1 MSIRMSRLIA
11 AAMVAVAVM
20 VAPAARAAAATPP
33 DAPVLI
39 DTSASAGSVVESS
52 PTLSP
57 YTADNAFDGNWTND
71 AGRWLA
77 LTSSNPMYLVY
88 KFNAATTVNML
99 RLRIPGN
106 NSWEKRSPKAWTFSG
121 SNDGSTWTPLDTR
134 SGVSWSAGE
143 VKSFTFSN
151 DTAYEYYRFSCTA
164 IVASDS
170 YMMLWEIQ
178 FLYEPPALVDL
189 TSPSGNISTTTSGS
203 WVKPAKNAFDNGTAH
218 NNDDRSIHSGSAVD
232 WIYTFDTP
240 TKVNAYRVFAPGS
253 SPYNYDK
260 RMPKTWTFEAKNAA
274 DASWTILDTQSSE
287 TGWTALEKRYYAFE
301 NNTAYDSY
309 RFAVTAHQSDSDDYV
324 QIDELEFYYINTD
337 APSLGVVGLERT
349 GAAAYDVFATMKV
362 NSADLTWIADDGATA
377 STNLLAAGVAEGA
390 SVTNSLSGLSAN
402 TTYQI
407 SVLAPNASGTDYD
420 GAGTLYTGELSLGAT
435 TNANEYGL
443 VPGGAV
449 VSRGSA
455 APFPLTVNYTISG
468 SAGSQGVTWA
478 APVAVEIPAGAA
490 SATLPVK
497 PLIDADVTEDITI
510 TVTLAAGNYEIP
522 SAASA
527 SLTLVNLVAP
537 AGYNVWVA
545 SSNSLASIDSN
556 WSEGH
561 SPTASENVLF
571 NGDFSTAD
579 CEWDASASATVA
591 SWTQNANYTGTV
603 TFDTKYPVTGDAFQ
617 TFTVTGACVVNGGT
631 WTHPVSV
638 NRDGNQSAPT
648 IAQLRAAYTYRLNV
662 TAGSFTL
669 GSGATIS
676 AVGKGHS
683 QLHVKGLGTAGL
695 KPAHGGRNAGS
706 TVPCYGNPKY
716 PEDIGYASNLGTDNA
731 NKCAP
736 GGGAVKLAVTG
747 DCVVDGTITVDGKA
761 SSGNLA
767 AGAAGSIL
775 IEATSISGSGS
786 IFARAVSCNNNS
798 YPHGVGRIALLTT
811 NAVDTAALTISAGAA
826 GDFGAASGTVYL
838 RDGTMTNGVLVV
850 RNRGRTYSD
859 PLPGRRTEPT
869 TEGDWSFDRIEL
881 GGDVQLAVPYGKT
894 LSAPGWGCVSAP
906 HNASA
911 AVSGLYYIGGTLDF
925 GSAADVT
932 LSGRWYFAPI
942 SNYVFN
948 ANVSLADGAAIGFGG
963 KYTQKLANNA
973 HPVNLDKIHCTVNGN
988 LTVPAG
994 CAVNVNLAGAMQD
1007 SNYVPA
1013 DYPLGAHGGRRS
1025 NTMKTIGSVFHPQTL
1040 PHGQSNSYGHIIP
1053 GGAVELV
1060 ISGTFTLNGDVTS
1073 TGYTGGDGIVSQVG
1087 GGSIDISAGRLVGA
1101 GTITAGAVKNGQ
1113 PGGRIAIRLTGAGAT
1128 PDDFAGT
1135 INCATMGNGSIGSC
1149 GSIYVQTA
1157 ALGTGRGIVILDDN
1171 GITCTTYTPICA
1183 TGYGA
1188 DDVADFRRA
1197 DLIVRNQAKAQVTA
1211 ADANGTFK
1219 MDEIEID
1226 ETGELDLFGNKFVV
1240 TSAKVGGRSVPPGT
1254 YAAAD
1259 EAVAGYVTDS
1269 GEGGSLVVVGN
1280 STVIMLR

>member
-1 MSIRMSRLIA
+1 MNLKLFKGL
-11 AAMVAVAVM
+11 VAVAAIAFSIA
-20 VAPAARAAAATPP
+20 APSARAAAVTPP
-33 DAPVLI
+33 DEPVLI

-52 PTLSP
+52 PTYSS
-57 YTADNAFDGNWTND
+57 YTADRAFDGNWSDD

-88 KFNAATTVNML
+88 KFNVATKVNML

-106 NSWEKRSPKAWTFSG
+106 NSYDKRSPKAWTFSG
-121 SNDGSTWTPLDTR
+121 SNDGSTWTTLDTR
-134 SGVSWSAGE
+134 SGVSWSASE
-143 VKSFTFSN
+143 VKTVSFSN

-164 IVASDS
+164 IVGSDD

-178 FLYEPPALVDL
+178 FFYEPPSLVDL

-203 WVKPAKNAFDNGTAH
+203 WVKPAKNAFDNGTAL

-253 SPYNYDK
+253 SPYYYDK

-309 RFAVTAHQSDSDDYV
+309 RFAVTAHQDDSDNYV

-362 NSADLTWIADDGATA
+362 NSADLSWIADDGATA

-407 SVLAPNASGTDYD
+407 SVLATNASGTAEAV
-420 GAGTLYTGELSLGAT
+420 AGTLYTGELSLGAT
-435 TNANEYGL
+435 TDANEYGL
-443 VPGGAV
+443 VPGGVV
-449 VSRGSA
+449 VSRVGA
-455 APFPLTVNYTISG
+455 DPWPLTVNYTISG
-468 SAGSQGVTWA
+468 SAGSQGATWA
-478 APVAVEIPAGAA
+478 APLPVEIPAGEA

-497 PLIDADVTEDITI
+497 PLIDGDVTEDITI

-522 SAASA
+522 AASA
-527 SLTLVNLVAP
+527 TLTLVNLVAP

-545 SSNSLASIDSN
+545 PSNSLASIASN

-579 CEWDASASATVA
+579 CEWDAASSAIVA

-603 TFDTKYPVTGDAFQ
+603 TFDIKYPVTGDAFQ
-617 TFTVTGACVVNGGT
+617 TFTVTGACVVNGGA

-638 NRDGNQSAPT
+638 NMAGNLSAPT
-648 IAQLRAAYTYRLNV
+648 IEQLRAAYTYRLNIA
-662 TAGSFTL
+662 AGSFTL

-683 QLHVKGLGTAGL
+683 QPHVKSLGAAGL
-695 KPAHGGRNAGS
+695 KPAHGGCNAGS
-706 TVPCYGNPKY
+706 TVSCYGNPKY
-716 PEDIGYASNLGTDNA
+716 PEDIGYASNLGSDNA

-736 GGGAVKLAVTG
+736 GGGAIKLAVDG
-747 DCVVDGTITVDGKA
+747 ACVVDGTITVDGMA

-786 IFARAVSCNNNS
+786 IFARAVSCNNNN
-798 YPHGVGRIALLTT
+798 YPHGVGGRIALLTT

-826 GDFGAASGTVYL
+826 GDFAAASGTVYL

-850 RNRGRTYSD
+850 RNPGRTYSD

-881 GGDVQLAVPYGKT
+881 GGDVQFAVPFGKT
-894 LSAPGWGCVSAP
+894 LSVPGWDCVSAP
-906 HNASA
+906 YNASS

-948 ANVSLADGAAIGFGG
+948 ANVSLADGASIGFGG
-963 KYTQKLANNA
+963 KFPQALAGSA
-973 HPVNLDKIHCTVNGN
+973 HPVDVDRIRCTVNGD
-988 LTVPAG
+988 LTVPNG
-994 CAVNVNLAGAMQD
+994 CSVNVNLAGAMQN
-1007 SNYVPA
+1007 SNSTPA

-1025 NTMKTIGSVFHPQTL
+1025 NTMKTIGSVFHPRTL

-1060 ISGTFTLNGDVTS
+1060 VSGTLTLGGTITA
-1073 TGYTGGDGIVSQVG
+1073 TGYTGNDGINSQVG
-1087 GGSIDISAGRLVGA
+1087 GGSIDISAGRLA
-1101 GTITAGAVKNGQ
+1101 GTGAIKAGAVKNGQ

-1128 PDDFAGT
+1128 LDDFEGT
-1135 INCATMGNGSIGSC
+1135 INCATMGNGSVGSC
-1149 GSIYVQTA
+1149 GSIYIQTA
-1157 ALGTGRGIVILDDN
+1157 ADGEGCGTVIFDDN
-1171 GITCTTYTPICA
+1171 NVTCTTYTPICA
-1183 TGYGA
+1183 KGYEA
-1188 DDVADFRRA
+1188 DDIDDFKCA
-1197 DLIVRNQAKAQVTA
+1197 NLVIRNQAKAQVSV

-1219 MDEIEID
+1219 MGDIEID
-1226 ETGELDLFGNKFVV
+1226 GTGELDLCGNTFAVK
-1240 TSAKVGGRSVPPGT
+1240 SARLGGTKLSAGM
-1254 YAAAD
+1254 YAAGD
-1259 EAVAGYVTDS
+1259 EAVAGFVTDS
-1269 GEGGSLVVVGN
+1269 GEGGELVVTGGGFYLFV
-1280 STVIMLR
+1280 R